1 MLKLRMVS
9 LSLLVLL
16 LIAVPAVAF
25 ESFTILGTAGGTTS
39 TTGTTP
45 EASSI
50 VLFGSGILAAA
61 GIVRRKL
68 S

>member
-1 MLKLRMVS
+1 M
-9 LSLLVLL
+9 
-16 LIAVPAVAF
+16 IAVPAVAS